1 MKQRSRW
8 TIRLAAAA
16 LVCVPLVGA
25 ALAAGQQGGQGD
37 PLVTLSYLEKKVTPG
52 LLEQVDERISQR
64 EGELRGQLSALVDQ
78 YVKEVEDKL
87 RLSGGGSSVPAG
99 DGSGAYQ
106 VVTLS
111 AGQTITGNGACE
123 FLLRTGTAVCVAE
136 SAPGL
141 VDMTGGGTLAAG
153 GALTANHLY
162 LATISGRGVKASSAS
177 VTLMVRGGYV
187 IT

>member
-1 MKQRSRW
+1 M
-8 TIRLAAAA
+8 
-16 LVCVPLVGA
+16 
-25 ALAAGQQGGQGD
+25 
-37 PLVTLSYLEKKVTPG
+37 
-52 LLEQVDERISQR
+52 
-64 EGELRGQLSALVDQ
+64 DQ
-78 YVKEVEDKL
+78 YVKEVEAKL

-99 DGSGAYQ
+99 DASGAYQ

-153 GALTANHLY
+153 GA
-162 LATISGRGVKASSAS
+162 
-177 VTLMVRGGYV
+177 
-187 IT
+187 